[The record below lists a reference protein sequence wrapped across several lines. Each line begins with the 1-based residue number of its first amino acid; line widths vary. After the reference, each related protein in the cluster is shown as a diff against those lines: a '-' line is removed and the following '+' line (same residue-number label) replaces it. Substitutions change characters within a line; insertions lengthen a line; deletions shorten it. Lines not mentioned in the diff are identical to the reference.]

1 MSMIAV
7 TRTVG
12 FLLILLGVVGYIA
25 TGGASIT
32 ALIPAMFGAVLLI
45 IALVGRSPESR
56 KHAMHAALALA
67 LVGLIGTLPR
77 IIPALRA
84 GDIQRPA
91 VVAQIAMAVI
101 LLVYVALG
109 VRSFI
114 AARRSRQAG
123 R

>member
-56 KHAMHAALALA
+56 KHAMHAAVALA
-67 LVGLIGTLPR
+67 LIGLIGTIPR

-84 GDIQRPA
+84 GDLQRPA
-91 VVAQIAMAVI
+91 VMAQIAMAVI
-101 LLVYVALG
+101 LLVYVLLG
-109 VRSFI
+109 VKSFI
-114 AARRSRQAG
+114 DARKARAG

>member
-1 MSMIAV
+1 MSMLFV

-12 FLLILLGVVGYIA
+12 FLLILLGVVGYVA

-45 IALVGRSPESR
+45 IALVARSPESR
-56 KHAMHAALALA
+56 KHAMHAAVALA
-67 LVGLIGTLPR
+67 LVGLIGTISR

-91 VVAQIAMAVI
+91 VLAQIAMAVI
-101 LLVYVALG
+101 LLVYVLLG
-109 VRSFI
+109 VKSFI
-114 AARRSRQAG
+114 DARKARQAG

>member
-1 MSMIAV
+1 MIAV